1 MVWLDIRLGRIV
13 CGYVGGLM
21 GRWIRWYIG
30 GYFGRLVVGWWAARV
45 KTEEIEDKQD

>member
-30 GYFGRLVVGWWAARV
+30 GYFGRLVVGWWAGGLVGGAS
-45 KTEEIEDKQD
+45 EDGGN